1 MISIIGKEMLFPNEE
16 QTFIAGDTRTVSRT
30 FMMKRYEA
38 DRIDLSP
45 LTFRLDVEYKSGK
58 KDRLLLIKTVQEES
72 ITLFLEVDAGIFREN
87 GTVFVAVQGND
98 ADGVLNWTTAK
109 TPVFVEGAIDTDGDW
124 KGELSELKQMEASVS
139 KVLESEAARE
149 KAEEKRQTDTVAA
162 IQEAQEAAEI
172 ARNAEGPQGPQ
183 GVRGEKGEKGDTGER
198 GEKGDAFTYADFTA
212 EQLAGLKGEK
222 GDRGE
227 TGLQGERGEKGDTGE
242 RGEKG
247 ETGDTGE
254 RGEKG
259 APFTYADF
267 TEEQLAGL
275 KGEKGDRGETGP
287 RGERGEKGDTGER
300 GEKGETGKGL
310 TILGNF
316 ATEAELREKIT
327 SPDAGDAY
335 GVGAAQPYDI
345 YIYDGKAQNW
355 NNHGPLQGAK
365 GEKGDAFTYA
375 DFTKEQL
382 AALKGEKGDTGQDGY
397 TPKKGVDYFDGAKGE
412 KGNPFTY
419 DDFTEAQLAALKGK
433 DGYTPQKGIDYFDGA
448 KGDAF
453 TYEDFTPEQLA
464 ALKGAK
470 GDTGTAGP
478 KGADGADGKSA
489 YETAKE
495 GGYSGTEAE
504 LASALAD
511 TPAHIQNKE
520 NPHGVT
526 AAQVGARPDTW
537 LPTAGEIGVSNPN
550 LLDNWYFGNP
560 VNQRGKTEYPGNA
573 NYTIDRWWGQY
584 DTNLKIKDDGIVMD
598 GSWNIDQHLEN
609 TLPNGTYT
617 LSVLFKEH
625 KGTDVLRAIIGNK
638 ATGDINVNATY
649 ESDGLLSVTAT
660 SDKINRLTFGFA
672 GKGTDSVK
680 LIAAKLELGST
691 QTLAHQ
697 ENGKWVLNEIPN
709 YAEELAKCR
718 RYCRVYPSGSYLPC
732 LAFGKGGGW
741 HAMALLPID
750 MRVKPVNNFSELE
763 VILVNLDST
772 GEETTCKTMDWGY
785 LDEGLQKIK
794 LTTNQQS
801 FSEEATYTIRLSKDF
816 ILSADL

>member
-58 KDRLLLIKTVQEES
+58 KDTLLLIKTVQEES
-72 ITLFLEVDAGIFREN
+72 IALFLEVDAGIFREN
-87 GTVFVAVQGND
+87 GTVFIAVRGND

-109 TPVFVEGAIDTDGDW
+109 APVFVEGAIDTDGAW
-124 KGELSELKQMEASVS
+124 SGELSELKQMEASVS

-149 KAEEKRQTDTVAA
+149 KAEEKRQTDTAA
-162 IQEAQEAAEI
+162 ATAEALEAAEI
-172 ARNAEGPQGPQ
+172 ARNAK
-183 GVRGEKGEKGDTGER
+183 GEKGDAFTYDDFTAEQLAALKGEKGDTGER
-198 GEKGDAFTYADFTA
+198 GERGIQGEKGAPFTYVDFTE
-212 EQLAGLKGEK
+212 EQLAALKGEK
-222 GDRGE
+222 GN
-227 TGLQGERGEKGDTGE
+227 
-242 RGEKG
+242 
-247 ETGDTGE
+247 
-254 RGEKG
+254 
-259 APFTYADF
+259 PFTYADF
-267 TEEQLAGL
+267 TEEQLAAL
-275 KGEKGDRGETGP
+275 KGEKGNPFTYADFTE
-287 RGERGEKGDTGER
+287 EQLAKLKGEKGDTGER
-300 GEKGETGKGL
+300 GPQGETGNGL

-316 ATEAELREKIT
+316 ETEALLREAIKN
-327 SPDAGDAY
+327 PNAGEAY
-335 GVGAAQPYDI
+335 GIGMTQPYDI
-345 YIYDGKAQNW
+345 YIFDGQKQEW
-355 NNHGPLQGAK
+355 KNHGPLQGAK
-365 GEKGDAFTYA
+365 GEKGAPFTYA

-382 AALKGEKGDTGQDGY
+382 AALKGEKGDS
-397 TPKKGVDYFDGAKGE
+397 
-412 KGNPFTY
+412 
-419 DDFTEAQLAALKGK
+419 GK
-433 DGYTPQKGIDYFDGA
+433 DGYTPQKGVDYFDGA

-453 TYEDFTPEQLA
+453 TYEDFTAEQLA
-464 ALKGAK
+464 ALKGEK
-470 GDTGTAGP
+470 GDTGAAGS

-489 YETAKE
+489 YDIARE
-495 GGYSGTEAE
+495 GGYTGTETE

-511 TPAHIQNKE
+511 TPSHIQNKN

-526 AAQVGARPDTW
+526 AEQ
-537 LPTAGEIGVSNPN
+537 IGVSNPN

-573 NYTIDRWWGQY
+573 DYTIDRWWGQY

-680 LIAAKLELGST
+680 LIAAKLELGSL
-691 QTLAHQ
+691 QTLAHK
-697 ENGKWVLNEIPN
+697 ENGQWVLNEIPN
-709 YAEELAKCR
+709 YAEELAKCQ
-718 RYCRVYPSGSYLPC
+718 RYCYRMEQQYRVRSVEILADYIRFVVPLPVTLRKTPALVSAGKISIRNTNLQTVSGDFTFTVE
-732 LAFGKGGGW
+732 AFFGDSVLIRATKTGHGFTDAVMVLG
-741 HAMALLPID
+741 
-750 MRVKPVNNFSELE
+750 NSEAF
-763 VILVNLDST
+763 
-772 GEETTCKTMDWGY
+772 
-785 LDEGLQKIK
+785 
-794 LTTNQQS
+794 LT
-801 FSEEATYTIRLSKDF
+801 
-816 ILSADL
+816 ADL